1 MDFVGRSNRLI
12 VSGSQRVNQPGLA
25 LPHLQLSTQ
34 VVEVLVPTAVTKRY
48 HHAESCVT
56 QNTGSFSDTSS
67 MLFLLS
73 SLCFITRIGH
83 PSEDYRLFTRR
94 NMMNFALQ
102 QH

>member
-12 VSGSQRVNQPGLA
+12 VSGSQRVNQPGL
-25 LPHLQLSTQ
+25 LSTQ

-48 HHAESCVT
+48 HPAESCVT

-83 PSEDYRLFTRR
+83 PSEDYRLFTQR